1 MLPTNRGTKF
11 LAPRNTGGLSV
22 SNRLGTK
29 IPIYPPRNSTNAN
42 VMTAGTMGRHA
53 NGISTKA
60 SSFSV
65 VMLRG
70 SLSGPCRVV
79 SVIAAPS
86 NDLIT
91 VMRYGGYASSLGT

>member
-1 MLPTNRGTKF
+1 MLLTKRGTNY
-11 LAPRNTGGLSV
+11 LARRNTGELSM
-22 SNRLGTK
+22 SNRLGTNM
-29 IPIYPPRNSTNAN
+29 PIYPPRNSTKAN
-42 VMTAGTMGRHA
+42 VITAGTMGRHA
-53 NGISTKA
+53 NGMSTNA

-65 VMLRG
+65 VILRG

-86 NDLIT
+86 KDLMT